1 MARRKMAEVKKKA
14 EREER
19 TIVFVD
25 EAGFYL
31 LAAAVYTWAPRGETP
46 ILKYPLWEHLSA
58 ISAMT
63 PEGKLYTSMQEKA
76 FRGPDIVRFLK
87 HLLRQIEGKLLI
99 IWDGLPAHRGQAVK
113 EFLRNG
119 GARRI
124 HLERLPGYAP
134 DLNPDE
140 GVWNYL
146 KNVELRNLC
155 THSLQELRQELRK
168 AIVRLR
174 HKSDVIQSFIRQA
187 GLESVL

>member
-1 MARRKMAEVKKKA
+1 MARGKVAGAKKKA
-14 EREER
+14 KREGR

-31 LAAAVYTWAPRGETP
+31 LAAAVYTWAPQGETP
-46 ILKYPLWEHLSA
+46 ILKYSFWEHLSA

-63 PEGKLYTSMQEKA
+63 PEGKLYTSIQETA

-87 HLLRQIEGKLLI
+87 HLLRHVEGKLLV
-99 IWDGLPAHRGQAVK
+99 IWDGLPAHRGQAVR
-113 EFLRNG
+113 EFLRQG

-124 HLERLPGYAP
+124 HLERLPSYAP

-155 THSLQELRQELRK
+155 CHHIQELRQELRK
-168 AIVRLR
+168 AIARLR
-174 HKSDVIQSFIRQA
+174 HKTDVIQSFVRQA
-187 GLESVL
+187 GLQPAL

>member
-1 MARRKMAEVKKKA
+1 MARVEKKA
-14 EREER
+14 AREQR

-31 LAAAVYTWAPRGETP
+31 LAAAVYTWAPRGQTP
-46 ILKYPLWEHLSA
+46 ILKYPFWEHLSA

-63 PEGKLYTSMQEKA
+63 PEGRLYTSVQDTS

-87 HLLRQIEGKLLI
+87 HLLRHIEGKLLV
-99 IWDGLPAHRGQAVK
+99 IWDGLPAHRGQVVK
-113 EFLRNG
+113 EFLSGG
-119 GARRI
+119 GAKRI

-146 KNVELRNLC
+146 KNVEMGNLC
-155 THSLQELRQELRK
+155 CQSLEELRQALRQ
-168 AIVRLR
+168 AIARLR
-174 HKSDVIQSFIRQA
+174 HKTDVIQSFIRQA
-187 GLESVL
+187 NLEPVV

>member
-1 MARRKMAEVKKKA
+1 M
-14 EREER
+14 
-19 TIVFVD
+19 
-25 EAGFYL
+25 
-31 LAAAVYTWAPRGETP
+31 
-46 ILKYPLWEHLSA
+46 
-58 ISAMT
+58 
-63 PEGKLYTSMQEKA
+63 
-76 FRGPDIVRFLK
+76 RFLK
-87 HLLRQIEGKLLI
+87 HLLRYIEGKLLI

-113 EFLRNG
+113 EFLRSG
-119 GARRI
+119 GNRRI

-174 HKSDVIQSFIRQA
+174 HKTDVIQSFIQQA
-187 GLESVL
+187 GLEPGL